1 MKRKEIIYMILG
13 MIVLTTL
20 VSFSVIHNAKR
31 PVKNIEVNFTSES
44 PNYFLNNE
52 IVEEIASKEDKKL
65 LSLTLAEVDVKKVED
80 KIAQSPYIDS
90 VEVHKD
96 VKGTIHFDIKCNVP
110 VARVITPKGE
120 FYLSDK
126 GYRMPLSHLNS
137 AIVLLINGD
146 VKEAEYEDLSNFV
159 NYLSQ
164 DELLKNHIIGIE
176 KVGQRSY
183 NLIVNRGNF
192 YIEFGTLNNF
202 EKKLK
207 NLKLFYDQ
215 YINFVG
221 TEDYEKLSLKF
232 INQVVAT
239 KRTVHNE

>member
-13 MIVLTTL
+13 MMILTFL

-31 PVKNIEVNFTSES
+31 PVKDIEVNFTSES
-44 PNYFLNNE
+44 PNYFLNKD
-52 IVEEIASKEDKKL
+52 IIEEIASKEDKKL
-65 LSLTLAEVDVKKVED
+65 LSLTLADVDIKKIEEKV
-80 KIAQSPYIDS
+80 ANNAYVDS
-90 VEVHKD
+90 IEVHKD
-96 VKGTIHFDIKCNVP
+96 VKGTIHFNIKCNVP
-110 VARVITPKGE
+110 IARVITPKGE

-126 GYRMPLSHLNS
+126 GFKMPLSKLNS
-137 AIVLLINGD
+137 ALVLLVNGD
-146 VKEAEYEDLSNFV
+146 VKEAEYEDLSKFIT
-159 NYLSQ
+159 YLNQ
-164 DELLKNHIIGIE
+164 DDLLKNHIIGIE

-202 EKKLK
+202 EKKLN

-215 YINFVG
+215 YVNFVG
-221 TEDYEKLSLKF
+221 AEEYEKLSLKF